1 MRLLPH
7 FNFRRLQWKLTLY
20 YILITIIV
28 LLLLEVIG
36 FLVFLTL
43 VNFNSNRALELQVA
57 KQAQVIASNFNGP
70 FVNQNQLEKALED
83 WPFEV
88 GVEFQGF
95 SMVIDPEGQIIAS
108 TGERALQKIDIQS
121 ELPEKVQKDIQIALS
136 LPPSEARKLKSYSY
150 TRDDILYIVAPLANE
165 KDVRGTLVLKANDI
179 HFSYFTFWKSS
190 FQFFVLSILAF
201 LLGAALVGIAFGIFT
216 SRSLVRRIR
225 KILSS
230 TDRWSKGDFTTFVN
244 DPSKDELGQL
254 SRRLN
259 QMAKQLRNLF
269 RIRQDLATLEERNRL
284 ARELHDSVKQ
294 QLFATSIWLNTS
306 KTLIGKDEKTA
317 RDHLMKA
324 ENLLHQTQR
333 ELSALI
339 RELRPVVLEGK
350 NLSDALKDYVEMW
363 QEQTGIYVD
372 LKTIE
377 KQQVSPIIEEVFF
390 RITQEALHNVVR
402 HSQAS
407 VVTIHLICKED
418 VTLSIQD
425 NGCGFD
431 INSHNQQG
439 VGLSSMRER
448 IHILK
453 GQIDI
458 QSMPGEGVKIT
469 VQCSQKD
476 ISTDSK
482 VGMNRYLEEVKQ
494 NDKDRT
500 DFDFNSG

>member
-7 FNFRRLQWKLTLY
+7 FNFQRLQWKLTLY

-28 LLLLEVIG
+28 LLLLEVVG
-36 FLVFLTL
+36 FLVSLAL
-43 VNFNSNRALELQVA
+43 VNYYTNRTLELQVA
-57 KQAQVIASNFNGP
+57 TQAQVIASNFNGP
-70 FVNQNQLEKALED
+70 FVNQNKLEKALDD

-95 SMVIDPEGQIIAS
+95 SMVINSEGQMIAS
-108 TGERALQKIDIQS
+108 SGGKAQQKIDIQS
-121 ELPEKVQKDIQIALS
+121 ELPEKVQKDIQTALS
-136 LPPSEARKLKSYSY
+136 LSPSEARKLKTYHY

-165 KDVRGTLVLKANDI
+165 KDVRGTLVLKAKDI
-179 HFSYFTFWKSS
+179 HFSYVNFWRTT
-190 FQFFVLSILAF
+190 FQFFGLSILAF
-201 LLGAALVGIAFGIFT
+201 LLGAAFVGIAFGIFT

-225 KILSS
+225 RILSS
-230 TDRWSKGDFTTFVN
+230 TDRWSEGDFTTFVD

-306 KTLIGKDEKTA
+306 KTLIGKDEKTSK
-317 RDHLMKA
+317 DHLMKA
-324 ENLLHQTQR
+324 ENLLRQTQR

-350 NLSDALKDYVEMW
+350 DLTDALKDYVDMW
-363 QEQTGIYVD
+363 QEQTGIHVD
-372 LKTIE
+372 FKTIG

-390 RITQEALHNVVR
+390 RITQEALHNVAR

-407 VVTIHLICKED
+407 RVTIHLICEEI
-418 VTLSIQD
+418 VTLFIQD

-431 INSHNQQG
+431 INSHNHQG

-453 GQIDI
+453 GQIEI

-469 VQCSQKD
+469 VQCNQKE
-476 ISTDSK
+476 IPTDSK
-482 VGMNRYLEEVKQ
+482 VGIRSYLDEVKQ
-494 NDKDRT
+494 NGDDRT
-500 DFDFNSG
+500 NFDFNSG